1 MVELICE
8 HCKKL
13 FLGRPN
19 RRTCSVACRRTL
31 EAKRLFWDRKFSY
44 VKFCEMNATWEVHTS
59 QERAHWQKKADEAR
73 EKLLKI
79 YGNRP

>member
-1 MVELICE
+1 MIEMICE
-8 HCKKL
+8 HCKKP

-19 RRTCSVACRRTL
+19 RKTCSVACRRTL
-31 EAKRLFWDRKFSY
+31 EARRLFWDRKFRY
-44 VKFCEMNATWEVHTS
+44 VRYCEMNANWDMLTPDQRTG
-59 QERAHWQKKADEAR
+59 WQKKADEAR